1 MDTHVLHN
9 LSYGMY
15 IVSSVRGNAINAQI
29 ANSVMQ
35 ITSEPATVAVSINK
49 ENYTHG
55 FIRQSKHFSISILA
69 EDTPLGFIGQFGFKS
84 GRTGD
89 KFQGVKFKI
98 SDAGVPVVL
107 EHSLGY
113 IEAEVIGEM
122 DAPTHTVFLG
132 QVNAMEML
140 SSGKP
145 MTYDYYHQIKRGTT
159 PRTAPTYIKEEQE
172 KPLPPIQKY
181 RCLVCAYVY
190 DPQLGDPDGGI
201 APGTAFE
208 KIPDSWVCPVCG
220 ATKDQFEPV

>member
-15 IVSSVRGNAINAQI
+15 IVCSAKDSVVNGQI

-35 ITSEPATVAVSINK
+35 VTSEPATVAISINK
-49 ENYTHG
+49 KNYTHG
-55 FIRQSKHFSISILA
+55 FIRHSKKFSISILA
-69 EDTPLGFIGQFGFKS
+69 EDAPLSLIGQFGFKS
-84 GRTGD
+84 GRTED
-89 KFQGVKFKI
+89 KFKNVKFKM
-98 SDAGVPVVL
+98 SDAGVPIVL
-107 EHSLGY
+107 DHALGY
-113 IEAEVIGEM
+113 VEAEVINEM

-132 QVNAMEML
+132 TIIAMAMV
-140 SSGKP
+140 SAGKP

-159 PRTAPTYIKEEQE
+159 PKAAPTYIQEEQALPAQ
-172 KPLPPIQKY
+172 PLPKY

-190 DPQLGDPDGGI
+190 DPQLGDPDNGI

-220 ATKDQFEPV
+220 ATKEQFEPI